1 MGPRYGYYTEPK
13 KHMLIVDKEFDSEAH
28 KQFDHLGVRVVR
40 DQRFLG
46 GFIGDLE
53 AINQFVQ
60 GKVKEWTNIITI
72 LSEAAQ
78 LYPQAAFVTL

>member
-1 MGPRYGYYTEPK
+1 M
-13 KHMLIVDKEFDSEAH
+13 H

-78 LYPQAAFVTL
+78 SYPQAAFVTLFKYSICVSNALVLDGGVLRIWLMG